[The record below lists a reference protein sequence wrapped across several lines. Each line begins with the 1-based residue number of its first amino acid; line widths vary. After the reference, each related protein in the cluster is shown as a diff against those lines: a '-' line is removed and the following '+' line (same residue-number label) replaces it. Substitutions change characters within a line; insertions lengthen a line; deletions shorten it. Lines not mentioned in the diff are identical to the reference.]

1 MNSDNGTQQGI
12 GLRLTLGL
20 LHSVGLLI
28 TASAVVIV
36 FVVAPFDLLERS
48 RLLPHWDIFWL
59 FFIFVPFVAAW
70 DHAGLYLLGTVTI
83 CEVGRAFLKPE
94 TKRAKI
100 AAAGS
105 VVVCLVAYL
114 WILMARRSNI
124 H

>member
-12 GLRLTLGL
+12 GLRLLSRL
-20 LHSVGLLI
+20 LDSVGLLI
-28 TASAVVIV
+28 TASAIVIV
-36 FVVAPFDLLERS
+36 FVAAPFDLLERS
-48 RLLPHWDIFWL
+48 HLLPHWDVFWL

-83 CEVGRAFLKPE
+83 CEVGRVLLKPE
-94 TKRAKI
+94 IKRVKI
-100 AAAGS
+100 AATGS

-114 WILMARRSNI
+114 WILMAKRSNI

>member
-1 MNSDNGTQQGI
+1 MNSDNGTQQSI
-12 GLRLTLGL
+12 GLRLIL
-20 LHSVGLLI
+20 LLLDSVGLLI
-28 TASAVVIV
+28 TASAIVIV

-48 RLLPHWDIFWL
+48 HLLPHWDIFWL

-83 CEVGRAFLKPE
+83 CEAGRVLLKPE
-94 TKRAKI
+94 IKRAKI

-114 WILMARRSNI
+114 WILMARRFNI